1 MNDLKITFPKLKA
14 LSERNT
20 VKTFKIISNTVK
32 TAVENRSQ
40 RAEMTPLEE
49 KLNAIKYQ
57 YVNKYMCLHAGA
69 HTTSRHGTGRFK
81 STSPSKRQARP

>member
-32 TAVENRSQ
+32 TAVDNQ
-40 RAEMTPLEE
+40 RMEMTPLEE
-49 KLNAIKYQ
+49 KLNNIKYH
-57 YVNKYMCLHAGA
+57 YVNK
-69 HTTSRHGTGRFK
+69 
-81 STSPSKRQARP
+81 